1 MNELC
6 DRLSH
11 TIPTQTNLHMDL
23 DSTNT
28 ALDAAKKLTPKRHEY
43 WMARDLQVVLEYKE
57 WDNFAAVIE
66 KAIRACIESGEAQ
79 ENHFRPTTKMVGIG
93 SGAQRSIPDYYLDR
107 YACYLIA
114 MNGNPAIQ
122 KIAKAQTYFAVQVR
136 RQEIQDEAA
145 PLDKRIAQRQRLKT
159 AVVKLNAAAKAAGV
173 QNFAFFHD
181 AGYRGLY
188 EMGLTDIKRKKG
200 LAHDEDLYDRA
211 GRAEL
216 AANEFHKTQTEEKLA
231 KTGLHGQQAA
241 QNTYREVGQQVREAI
256 RKIGGTMPEDMKP
269 EVSIKELERQRKLEQ
284 KRLGKK

>member
-1 MNELC
+1 
-6 DRLSH
+6 
-11 TIPTQTNLHMDL
+11 MDL